1 MKNKKAINII
11 KTKKNNKKQNILVIK
26 VGNEDRPASPE
37 DILSVQEA
45 LVRNCGKDVTLVTHL
60 SIEFEEIVRNNKN
73 NQEILFVCVGN
84 DDRPA
89 GPEDIK
95 ELQNALNKVALDPNL
110 TLVTHHA
117 ISFKTIKKSLFDN
130 IEVVGVCH
138 PYDYMKKQF
147 EEYVKGVDSIKE

>member
-11 KTKKNNKKQNILVIK
+11 KTKENNKKQNILIIK
-26 VGNEDRPASPE
+26 VGNE
-37 DILSVQEA
+37 
-45 LVRNCGKDVTLVTHL
+45 
-60 SIEFEEIVRNNKN
+60 
-73 NQEILFVCVGN
+73 
-84 DDRPA
+84 DRPA

-138 PYDYMKKQF
+138 PYDHMKKQF
-147 EEYVKGVDSIKE
+147 NGVDSIKE